1 MAFSNVR
8 NVALGGGLSLIVG
21 DFTQT
26 LGAGSQ
32 TFAVGA
38 GRVLLCV
45 VNPQKTAEPVDS
57 QNLYSL
63 STSGAISTLTIYG
76 DAAITGG
83 TFIILI
89 DNGG

>member
-8 NVALGGGLSLIVG
+8 NVPVGGGLALIVG

-26 LGAGSQ
+26 LGDGSQ

-45 VNPQKTAEPVDS
+45 VNPQRTADPVDG

-76 DAAITGG
+76 DATIAGG
-83 TFIILI
+83 TFVILI